1 MARRGKV
8 KQVETRDVI
17 DRPARSRKYRYLMLI
32 VCEDENTERVY
43 FEQFHKLFNDLLPS
57 ETVYIRAVGTG
68 RNSLGVVNQAIIERN
83 LLATEAGKKVD
94 EVWAVFD
101 KDDLD
106 KVEKTRENFEQA
118 FVKAAEENIRIA
130 YSNECFELWL
140 LLHFCSVS
148 EKEPIPRAELYARLV
163 AAINKHHKDFVYDH
177 GDASVLTE
185 IQKYGNEVKAIE
197 RAVTLDEYHQKENHP
212 PIEANPRTLVYK
224 LVTQLRQ
231 WFAFYSYK

>member
-101 KDDLD
+101 KDDL
-106 KVEKTRENFEQA
+106 EKWKRPERTLNRLSSRPQRKIYESPTATSALSFGCCC
-118 FVKAAEENIRIA
+118 I
-130 YSNECFELWL
+130 
-140 LLHFCSVS
+140 SV
-148 EKEPIPRAELYARLV
+148 
-163 AAINKHHKDFVYDH
+163 
-177 GDASVLTE
+177 ASVRKSQFHE
-185 IQKYGNEVKAIE
+185 QNS
-197 RAVTLDEYHQKENHP
+197 
-212 PIEANPRTLVYK
+212 
-224 LVTQLRQ
+224 TQDWSLP
-231 WFAFYSYK
+231 

>member
-94 EVWAVFD
+94 EVWAVF
-101 KDDLD
+101 
-106 KVEKTRENFEQA
+106 
-118 FVKAAEENIRIA
+118 
-130 YSNECFELWL
+130 
-140 LLHFCSVS
+140 
-148 EKEPIPRAELYARLV
+148 
-163 AAINKHHKDFVYDH
+163 
-177 GDASVLTE
+177 GLTE

>member
-1 MARRGKV
+1 
-8 KQVETRDVI
+8 
-17 DRPARSRKYRYLMLI
+17 MLI

-106 KVEKTRENFEQA
+106 KVEK
-118 FVKAAEENIRIA
+118 
-130 YSNECFELWL
+130 
-140 LLHFCSVS
+140 
-148 EKEPIPRAELYARLV
+148 
-163 AAINKHHKDFVYDH
+163 
-177 GDASVLTE
+177 
-185 IQKYGNEVKAIE
+185 
-197 RAVTLDEYHQKENHP
+197 ENHP